1 MYNKALHNRWIRTVL
16 LLLSS
21 LLAAWSVNT
30 FTVPQHLYSG
40 GLLGLCQII
49 RTLLTTKMGVSTGGT
64 DIAGLLYLAANVPLL
79 IVAWRVLGR
88 TFVFKLILCT
98 VSNSLFMTII
108 PVPAVPVVA
117 DRLTSCLVAAVING
131 LAYGIMLTCGGST
144 GGTDVLGLI
153 LSKTKGIT
161 VGKLGIIFNI
171 FVYGSCLL
179 LFDTSTAIYSAIQS
193 MTGSV
198 FVDRMHQQNITVQA
212 IIITKVK
219 DESIPFWVMQTIG
232 RGVTRWDGV
241 GSYTGDDVWVLCVC
255 LNKYEIET
263 LQQTVREI
271 DPNAFIMIQEGVHT
285 SGNFERHLS

>member
-1 MYNKALHNRWIRTVL
+1 MYNKALHNRWVRTLL

-40 GLLGLCQII
+40 GLLGFCQII
-49 RTLLTTKMGVSTGGT
+49 RTVLVTKLGVVTGST
-64 DIAGLLYLAANVPLL
+64 DIAGILYLIANIPLL
-79 IVAWRVLGR
+79 ILAWRALGH

-98 VSNSLFMTII
+98 VSNSLFMTIL

-144 GGTDVLGLI
+144 GGTDILGLY
-153 LSKTKGIT
+153 LSKKKGIT
-161 VGKLGIIFNI
+161 VGKLGIAVNI
-171 FVYGSCLL
+171 VVYGLCLI

-212 IIITKVK
+212 LIVTKVK
-219 DESIPFWVMQTIG
+219 DESLPIWIMETIG
-232 RGVTRWDGV
+232 RGATRWDGV

-255 LNKYEIET
+255 LSKYEIEI

>member
-1 MYNKALHNRWIRTVL
+1 MYNKALHNRWTRTAL

-49 RTLLTTKMGVSTGGT
+49 RTVLTTKLGISTGTT
-64 DIAGLLYLAANVPLL
+64 DIAGILYLVVNVPLL
-79 IVAWRVLGR
+79 ILAWRTLGR

-108 PVPAVPVVA
+108 PVPEVPVVA

-144 GGTDVLGLI
+144 GGTDILGLI

-161 VGKLGIIFNI
+161 VGKLGIMFNI
-171 FVYGSCLL
+171 FVYGMCLI

-193 MTGSV
+193 MAGSV

-212 IIITKVK
+212 LIVTKVK
-219 DESIPFWVMQTIG
+219 DESLPIWIMETIG
-232 RGVTRWDGV
+232 RGATRWDGV

-255 LNKYEIET
+255 LSKYEIET
-263 LQQTVREI
+263 LQQTVHEI

>member
-1 MYNKALHNRWIRTVL
+1 MFNKALHNRWIKTAL

-40 GLLGLCQII
+40 GLLGICQII
-49 RTLLTTKMGVSTGGT
+49 RTVLTTKIGVSTGST
-64 DIAGLLYLAANVPLL
+64 DIAGILYLAANLPLL

-88 TFVFKLILCT
+88 TFVAKLILCT

-108 PVPAVPVVA
+108 PVPAAPVVA
-117 DRLTSCLVAAVING
+117 DKLTSCLVAAVING
-131 LAYGIMLTCGGST
+131 LAYGTMLTCGGST

-153 LSKTKGIT
+153 LSKTRGIT
-161 VGKLGIIFNI
+161 VGRLGIAVNV
-171 FVYGSCLL
+171 FVYGSCLV
-179 LFDTSTAIYSAIQS
+179 LFDTTTAIYSAIQS
-193 MTGSV
+193 MAGSV
-198 FVDRMHQQNITVQA
+198 FIDRMHQQNITVQA
-212 IIITKVK
+212 LIVTKVK
-219 DESIPFWVMQTIG
+219 DESLPIWIMETIG

-255 LNKYEIET
+255 LSKYEIET

-271 DPNAFIMIQEGVHT
+271 DPHAFIVIQEGVHT
-285 SGNFERHLS
+285 NGNFARHLS